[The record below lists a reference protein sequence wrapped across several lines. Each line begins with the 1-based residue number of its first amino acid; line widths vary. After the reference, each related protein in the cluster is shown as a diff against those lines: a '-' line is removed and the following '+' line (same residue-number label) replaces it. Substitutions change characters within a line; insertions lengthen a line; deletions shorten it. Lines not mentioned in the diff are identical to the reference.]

1 MGTFFENVKKIK
13 KRLDDIQ
20 SRIDADPNNTCL
32 REQGVDL
39 VKEYLVALEYEEKL
53 LLYTRGQVP
62 IQFVKHFQIFLGE
75 QNNRECLDMGGIL
88 FPNKIDN
95 QEAGRMINEVSSEEI
110 KAAMFDI
117 DDNKASGP
125 DGFTAKFFKKVWE
138 VIGNDVCEAVKEFFS
153 KGKPLGELNATL
165 ITLVPKVSTPNKVSE
180 FRPIACCNVVYKC
193 ISKIITSRIKNALD
207 SILLKGYD
215 CVNGPKRYAMKND
228 IQKAYDTVN
237 WKFLEQ
243 ALRMFGFHD
252 KMVHWIMTCVA
263 TPSYTIYL
271 NGERHGSFKGGRG
284 LRQRDPLSPYL
295 FTIVMEELEITHLC
309 FADDLLVLC
318 HGDVNSVSVIKKAL
332 EKFSNV
338 SGLYPNL
345 GKSTIFC
352 GSVNNVTINHIM
364 QIFPFK
370 RGKLPVRYLGVPLV
384 SKKISVKD
392 CKGLIDKAS
401 VFKLPKLVIKDI
413 EKLFKGFMWNN
424 GELQRGKVK
433 IAWKEICQPKQNGVL
448 GLKPLDNL
456 NKALL
461 VKHL

>member
-20 SRIDADPNNTCL
+20 SRIDVDPNNTCL

-62 IQFVKHFQIFLGE
+62 IQFVKHFQMFLGE

-138 VIGNDVCEAVKEFFS
+138 VISNDVCEAVKEFFS

-165 ITLVPKVSTPNKVSE
+165 ITLVPKVSTPNKVSK

-193 ISKIITSRIKNALD
+193 ISKIITSRIKNAFD
-207 SILLKGYD
+207 NIGYD
-215 CVNGPKRYAMKND
+215 CMNGPKRYAMKND

-295 FTIVMEELEITHLC
+295 FTIVME
-309 FADDLLVLC
+309 LLVLC
-318 HGDVNSVSVIKKAL
+318 HGEVNSVSVIKKAL
-332 EKFSNV
+332 EKFSNI
-338 SGLYPNL
+338 S
-345 GKSTIFC
+345 
-352 GSVNNVTINHIM
+352 
-364 QIFPFK
+364 
-370 RGKLPVRYLGVPLV
+370 GKLPVRYLGVPLV

-456 NKALL
+456 NKTLL
-461 VKHL
+461 VKHLWNIADEKDSLWVKWISTVKLKGKSV